1 MKLPKRKKRV
11 FIDLE
16 YINQHDLLRN
26 LESIREKILLG
37 VESEKTEYKYR
48 DKKLLSSY
56 KQWYSDKIHD
66 YKEQDADGKTIFV
79 VKSMV

>member
-1 MKLPKRKKRV
+1 MKMAKRKKRV
-11 FIDLE
+11 FIDIE

-37 VESEKTEYKYR
+37 IESDKNEYKYR
-48 DKKLLSSY
+48 DKMLMSSY

-66 YKEQDADGKTIFV
+66 YKEHDENGKTIFV
-79 VKSMV
+79 VKSLI